1 MKPSSR
7 AWAFVTGLLF
17 YAAAAQAATVLAS
30 NGDAWVQRGQQTVPV
45 RPGTE
50 FQDADELVTG
60 PGAEVLVRFADEAR
74 MVVRAASRVELRQ
87 LLRKEELQRQ
97 QKIAVVKG
105 GLRYLS
111 GEKTDRGRV
120 VFTSTHVTIGIR
132 GTDIEIALD
141 EVGGNAN
148 PPGTYLKVNS
158 GIAVLTGLDGTAVE
172 LAPGEVAMG
181 AEAQV
186 TPSGTRSL
194 RRPSAKKVD
203 IAPANLFK
211 TAALDSLLR

>member
-74 MVVRAASRVELRQ
+74 MVVRADSRVELRQ

-186 TPSGTRSL
+186 TRSGTRSL

>member
-60 PGAEVLVRFADEAR
+60 PSAEVLVRFADEAR
-74 MVVRAASRVELRQ
+74 MVVRADSRVELRQ

-186 TPSGTRSL
+186 TLSGTRSL

>member
-1 MKPSSR
+1 LKPSSR

-17 YAAAAQAATVLAS
+17 CVAAAHAATVLAS
-30 NGDAWVQRGQQTVPV
+30 NGDAWMQRRQQTVPV

-74 MVVRAASRVELRQ
+74 MVVRADSRIELRQ

-186 TPSGTRSL
+186 APSGTRSL

-211 TAALDSLLR
+211 TGALDSLLR

>member
-74 MVVRAASRVELRQ
+74 MVVRADSRVELRQ

-186 TPSGTRSL
+186 TLSGTRSL

-211 TAALDSLLR
+211 TATLDSLLR

>member
-74 MVVRAASRVELRQ
+74 MVVRADSRVELRQ